1 MSWIFRQ
8 VWSTLLWGALVHT
21 AVAVD
26 MIDTSIVQKSLQSGN
41 TSTALQQVDAL
52 LEVRPDSP
60 ELLFVKARVLV
71 ASGTEDAAIGLYEQ
85 LIVDHPGM
93 PEPYNN
99 LSVLYAARGDTARAA
114 ELLQRALEIHPV
126 YSTIYRNLSQVYA
139 DRAIAAYRKALR
151 SDSSE
156 PATPRAPLE
165 LSPIRSLT
173 HPGGRN
179 P

>member
-1 MSWIFRQ
+1 M
-8 VWSTLLWGALVHT
+8 WSALLWGALVHT
-21 AVAVD
+21 SVAVD
-26 MIDTSIVQKSLQSGN
+26 MIDTSIVEKSLQSGN
-41 TSTALQQVDAL
+41 TSTAIQQVEAL

-71 ASGTEDAAIGLYEQ
+71 ASGAEDAAIGLYKQ
-85 LIVDHPGM
+85 LIADHPGM

-126 YSTIYRNLSQVYA
+126 YSTIYRNLSQIYA
-139 DRAIAAYRKALR
+139 DRAIAAYRKALGN
-151 SDSSE
+151 DSSE
-156 PATPRAPLE
+156 PVAPQTPLE
-165 LSPIRSLT
+165 LSPIRSLIR
-173 HPGGRN
+173 PAAGN